1 METSD
6 GSKQNEKVDIEF
18 IWENGRAD
26 VYDHFPYAE
35 RKREDQM
42 DTYLDMLQDSLKKK
56 LEILNNIM
64 EYQRNE
70 SDMLKSEGID
80 MEAFDKNISEK
91 VALAESINSLDDGFE
106 QVYARVRE
114 EMIGHK
120 EKYAVQIRKM
130 QDMIE
135 EISEKSVLIQAEEN
149 RIKLEVDNF
158 AKRESAA
165 LRLRRDNGKAARSY
179 YNNMKKLNYVDS
191 QFMDK
196 KK

>member
-1 METSD
+1 M
-6 GSKQNEKVDIEF
+6 
-18 IWENGRAD
+18 
-26 VYDHFPYAE
+26 
-35 RKREDQM
+35 M

-56 LEILNNIM
+56 LEILNGIM
-64 EYQRNE
+64 NYQQE
-70 SDMLKSEGID
+70 EAEMLKGESMD
-80 MEAFDKNISEK
+80 MEAFDKSISDK
-91 VALAESINSLDDGFE
+91 VALAEKIDSLDDGFE
-106 QVYARVRE
+106 QVYERIRK
-114 EMIGHK
+114 EMIEHK
-120 EKYAVQIRKM
+120 EKYAVQIRAM
-130 QDMIE
+130 QEMIG

-165 LRLRRDNGKAARSY
+165 LRQRRDNGKAARSY

>member
-1 METSD
+1 METGD
-6 GSKQNEKVDIEF
+6 GSKQNEKVGIEF
-18 IWENGRAD
+18 IAENGRANG
-26 VYDHFPYAE
+26 YDHFPYTE
-35 RKREDQM
+35 RNRADQM
-42 DTYLDMLQDSLKKK
+42 DAYLDMLQDSLKKK
-56 LEILNNIM
+56 LEILNSIM
-64 EYQRNE
+64 EYQREE
-70 SDMLKSEGID
+70 SDMLKSENVD
-80 MEAFDKNISEK
+80 MEVFDKSINEK
-91 VALAESINSLDDGFE
+91 VALAESIDSLDDGFE
-106 QVYARVRE
+106 QVYSRVRE
-114 EMIGHK
+114 EMIDHK

-130 QDMIE
+130 QDMIG

>member
-1 METSD
+1 M
-6 GSKQNEKVDIEF
+6 
-18 IWENGRAD
+18 ENGRAD
-26 VYDHFPYAE
+26 KYDHFPYTE
-35 RKREDQM
+35 RNGADQM

-56 LEILNNIM
+56 LEILDGIM
-64 EYQRNE
+64 KYQREE
-70 SDMLKSEGID
+70 SEMLKSETVD
-80 MEAFDKNISEK
+80 MEAFDQSINDK
-91 VALAESINSLDDGFE
+91 VALAESIDSLDDGFE
-106 QVYARVRE
+106 QVYDRIRE
-114 EMIGHK
+114 EMINNK
-120 EKYAVQIRKM
+120 EKYAVQIRAM
-130 QDMIE
+130 QDMIG

-165 LRLRRDNGKAARSY
+165 LRQRLDNGKAARSY